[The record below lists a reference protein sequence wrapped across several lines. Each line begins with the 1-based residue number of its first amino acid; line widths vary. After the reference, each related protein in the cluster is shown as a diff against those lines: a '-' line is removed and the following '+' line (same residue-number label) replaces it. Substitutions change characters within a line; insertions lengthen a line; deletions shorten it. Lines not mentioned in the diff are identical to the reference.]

1 MNLKNKITCP
11 LFCSI
16 AFLVIINGALVAQEL
31 PMEEIVLS
39 TDRDLYIAGEQVNF
53 KLYTLDAVSGNPV
66 HYSDIVYLE
75 LLDRQHSPLVRKKFT
90 ISGGESN
97 GTFTLPLEFISD
109 NYSLRAYTSWMKN
122 AGAAGY
128 ARQSIT
134 VINPFTEVA
143 PGAVHTEDNE
153 RYNIITMPDRDGDLP
168 AGSGGLEI
176 VVGTEH
182 NNYGSR
188 QKISL
193 EINTYDKTGNPVE
206 ASLLLS
212 VARKGLIK
220 EESRFINSHP
230 DQYSG
235 IRELLYPPEW
245 GGHFIS
251 GNISHKSTGH
261 PFSDDTLF
269 FSVAGRRA
277 ILNYSIADS
286 LGNFSFLTPIMEGY
300 RDLVIQN
307 LNPLKTDY
315 QIQLEDPFSDDFF
328 DMQIP
333 AFHID
338 TSHLSEIN
346 QAVITAQIDALYSK
360 ELTATD
366 PGAPGL
372 SFYGYPELE
381 VMLADYIRLPEMR
394 EVFFELVPAAM
405 MRGRGDQTFLRV
417 KDVSSGMISQSG
429 PLLLV
434 DGVVT
439 PSAFQI
445 AEMDPLKVERIDV
458 VSSNYYFGVLD
469 FPGIIS
475 VFTEDGRCPL
485 TFPQYNFRQYYEFV
499 SAEKTVEFPDYS
511 VSSNLE
517 DPRVDLRNTLYWDPE
532 IHTDENG
539 HARIE
544 FYTSD
549 DISEY
554 VLWVYGITSGGLAG
568 SYSTIISVG
577 NEL

>member
-1 MNLKNKITCP
+1 MNLKNKIACP

-16 AFLVIINGALVAQEL
+16 AFLAMVNGALVAQGL

-39 TDRDLYIAGEQVNF
+39 TDRDLYIAGEQVHF
-53 KLYTLDAVSGNPV
+53 KLYTLDAASGELV

-75 LLDRQHSPLVRKKFT
+75 LLDRQHPPLVRKKFT
-90 ISGGESN
+90 IWGGESN
-97 GTFTLPLEFISD
+97 GTFTLPLEMVSD

-128 ARQSIT
+128 AHHYFTI
-134 VINPFTEVA
+134 INPFAEVA
-143 PGAVHTEDNE
+143 PWTIPPDDNE
-153 RYNIITMPDRDGDLP
+153 GNNIIAIPDHDNDLP
-168 AGSGGLEI
+168 AESSGLEI
-176 VVGTEH
+176 VAGTDR
-182 NNYGSR
+182 NNYGAR

-193 EINTYDKTGNPVE
+193 EINTYDDTGNPVE
-206 ASLLLS
+206 ASLSLS
-212 VARKGLIK
+212 VARTGLIK
-220 EESRFINSHP
+220 AENRFTNPHA

-235 IRELLYPPEW
+235 ISEVLYPPEW
-245 GGHFIS
+245 GGHYIS
-251 GNISHKSTGH
+251 GNITHRSKGYS
-261 PFSDDTLF
+261 FSEDTLL

-286 LGNFSFLTPIMEGY
+286 LGNFSLFAPIMEGY

-307 LNPLKTDY
+307 LNPSKTDY
-315 QIQLEDPFSDDFF
+315 QIRLEDPFSDDFF
-328 DMQIP
+328 DIQIP

-338 TSHLSEIN
+338 TSHLSKIN
-346 QAVITAQIDALYSK
+346 QAVITAQIDALYAEK
-360 ELTATD
+360 LTATD

-372 SFYGYPELE
+372 SFYGHPELE

-405 MRGRGDQTFLRV
+405 MRGRGDQTSLRV

-439 PSAFQI
+439 PSALQI
-445 AEMDPLKVERIDV
+445 AELDPLKVERIDV
-458 VSSNYYFGVLD
+458 LSSDYYYGVLH
-469 FPGIIS
+469 FPGMVS

-485 TFPQYNFRQYYEFV
+485 TFPEHYFRQYYEFV
-499 SAEKTVEFPDYS
+499 STLKKVEFPDYS

-554 VLWVYGITSGGLAG
+554 VLRVDGITSGGLAG

-577 NEL
+577 NER

>member
-1 MNLKNKITCP
+1 
-11 LFCSI
+11 
-16 AFLVIINGALVAQEL
+16 
-31 PMEEIVLS
+31 MEEIVLS
-39 TDRDLYIAGEQVNF
+39 TDRDLYIAGEQVHF
-53 KLYTLDAVSGNPV
+53 KLYTLDAVSGKPV

-75 LLDRQHSPLVRKKFT
+75 LLDRQYSPLIRKKFT
-90 ISGGESN
+90 IRGGESN
-97 GTFTLPLEFISD
+97 GTFTLPMEFISD

-122 AGAAGY
+122 VGAAGY
-128 ARQSIT
+128 AHQSIT
-134 VINPFTEVA
+134 VINPFTEIP
-143 PGAVHTEDNE
+143 PGAIHTEDNE
-153 RYNIITMPDRDGDLP
+153 RYNIITMPEHDGDLP
-168 AGSGGLEI
+168 ARSGGLEI

-220 EESRFINSHP
+220 AEYPLINSHP

-235 IRELLYPPEW
+235 VKEVLYPPEW

-251 GNISHKSTGH
+251 GKISHRSEGH
-261 PFSDDTLF
+261 PLSDDTLF
-269 FSVAGRRA
+269 FSVAGKRA

-286 LGNFSFLTPIMEGY
+286 LGNFSFLAPNMEGY
-300 RDLVIQN
+300 RDLIIQN
-307 LNPLKTDY
+307 LNPLITDY

-338 TSHLSEIN
+338 TSHLSKIN
-346 QAVITAQIDALYSK
+346 QAVITAQIDALYSRK
-360 ELTATD
+360 LTATD

-372 SFYGYPELE
+372 SFYGHPELE
-381 VMLADYIRLPEMR
+381 VILADYIRLPEMR

-405 MRGRGDQTFLRV
+405 MRGSGDQTFLRV
-417 KDVSSGMISQSG
+417 KDASSGKISQSG

-439 PSAFQI
+439 PGALQI

-458 VSSNYYFGVLD
+458 VSSNYYFGVLH

-485 TFPQYNFRQYYEFV
+485 TFPQHYFRQYYEFV
-499 SAEKTVEFPDYS
+499 SSEKRAEFPDYS
-511 VSSNLE
+511 VSSNLK

-532 IHTDENG
+532 IHTDKNG
-539 HARIE
+539 QARIE

-554 VLWVYGITSGGLAG
+554 VLRVHGITNGGMDG
-568 SYSTIISVG
+568 SYSSIISVG
-577 NEL
+577 IEQ